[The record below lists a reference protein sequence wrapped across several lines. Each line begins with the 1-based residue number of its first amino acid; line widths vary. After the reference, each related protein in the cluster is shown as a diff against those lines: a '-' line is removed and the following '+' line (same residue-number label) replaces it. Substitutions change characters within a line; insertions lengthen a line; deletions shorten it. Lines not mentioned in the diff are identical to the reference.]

1 MPQRV
6 RAVTFD
12 YWDTLV
18 DDRGLHHE
26 RVALRHRAVA
36 ELLREYQ
43 CILTD
48 EQLEEL
54 YGRAGREA
62 MRWWADDQRG
72 YTTDERIRWM
82 LAQVEVEPPPDC
94 RHVAA
99 TVRAVDDALLQ
110 HPPPLLDGVRELLA
124 ELTTRV
130 RLGVISDTGFA
141 SGDAQDRLL
150 EHHGIREHFADT
162 TYSMDVGFPKPR
174 PAIFRAALDAL
185 AVDPAE
191 VIHIGDIERTD
202 VRGALGMG
210 MRAVRLDVF
219 RDGGESEAE
228 FVATS
233 YEELA
238 AYLLGEIGHR

>member
-1 MPQRV
+1 MPRRV

-26 RVALRHRAVA
+26 RVALRRGAMA
-36 ELLREYQ
+36 ELLREYE
-43 CILTD
+43 CILTH

-62 MRWWADDQRG
+62 MRWWAEDQRG

-82 LAQVEVEPPPDC
+82 LAQVEVQPPSDC

-99 TVRAVDDALLQ
+99 TVRAVDDALVH
-110 HPPPLLDGVRELLA
+110 HPAPLLPGARELVA
-124 ELTTRV
+124 ELAARV

-141 SGDAQDRLL
+141 SGEAQDRLL
-150 EHHGIREHFADT
+150 EHHGIREHFAVT

-174 PAIFRAALDAL
+174 PEIFRTALDAL
-185 AVDPAE
+185 GVDPSE

-228 FVATS
+228 FVANS

-238 AYLLGEIGHR
+238 AYLFSAIGHG

>member
-1 MPQRV
+1 MPRRV

-36 ELLREYQ
+36 ELLREYA

-62 MRWWADDQRG
+62 MRWWAEDQRG

-82 LAQVEVEPPPDC
+82 LAQVEVEAPSDC

-110 HPPPLLDGVRELLA
+110 HPPPLLDGVRELLT
-124 ELTTRV
+124 ELATRV

-150 EHHGIREHFADT
+150 AHHGIREHFAVT
-162 TYSMDVGFPKPR
+162 TYSMDVGYPKPR
-174 PAIFRAALDAL
+174 PEIFRTALDAL
-185 AVDPAE
+185 DVDPSE

-202 VRGALGMG
+202 VRGALAMG
-210 MRAVRLDVF
+210 MRAIRLDVF
-219 RDGGESEAE
+219 RDSGESEAE
-228 FVATS
+228 FVANS

-238 AYLLGEIGHR
+238 AYVLGEIGHG